1 MMNVFKKYKDEI
13 KESIKSIS
21 EKQEETNDL
30 LIEIKDIYQEQQV
43 DSEVDPLEE
52 DTEEKENESEVY
64 EEDQEDELIDLLI
77 DQHHELMELV
87 DSNNETLVAVL
98 EETNKANVEGYWLV
112 TIVLVL
118 AIGFKIF
125 FDNILKW

>member
-52 DTEEKENESEVY
+52 DTEEKETESEVY
-64 EEDQEDELIDLLI
+64 EEDQEGELIDLLI

-87 DSNNETLVAVL
+87 DSNNETLVALL
-98 EETNKANVEGYWLV
+98 EETNKANVEGYWLI

>member
-118 AIGFKIF
+118 AIGFRIF